1 MQKMVVVNVLCEFH
15 SLREAGRARKS
26 TINLSTFSYYYSTK
40 DLNRLGRRGSVCAL
54 SPCMVLELFKDI
66 ERQLVSIAGI
76 VVKDVRI
83 ALLPN
88 YPPG

>member
-26 TINLSTFSYYYSTK
+26 KINLSMFSCYYSTK

-54 SPCMVLELFKDI
+54 SPCMVLELFEDI
-66 ERQLVSIAGI
+66 
-76 VVKDVRI
+76 
-83 ALLPN
+83 
-88 YPPG
+88 